1 MTNGQLNAPRWI
13 STVPAFNVMLEEVR
27 KASILAVD
35 TESNSLFAY
44 NERVCLLQLSTRK
57 TDYLIDP
64 LALDIRLLGELFA
77 SPVIEKVFHA
87 AEYDI
92 ICLRRGY
99 HFQFTNIF
107 DTMVATR
114 LLKKPALGLASILQD
129 EFDVIVDKK
138 HQRANW
144 GERPIKPAMLEYAR
158 MDTHYLIPLRERR
171 MEELKAAGLWEL
183 AQEDFARVSEVNGS
197 VPEKPNC
204 WSVAGREILPPQ
216 QMAVLQGLV
225 EYRDQVARQIDQPV
239 FKVFGNSVLVDLA
252 RTMPTNRKKLV
263 EGDVLSERQLRHYGS
278 ELLEVIRQSENH
290 PVPRR
295 NHTRRPPEIFLNR
308 YEKLKRWRAVTASEM
323 GLESDAILPKDIMRA
338 IAELREITPE
348 ELKLVMSSTPW
359 RYQRYGTRIIDLLN
373 NRINP
378 ERKS

>member
-1 MTNGQLNAPRWI
+1 MTNGQLNEPRWI
-13 STVPAFNVMLEEVR
+13 STVPTFNAMLEELR

-92 ICLRRGY
+92 ICLRRDY
-99 HFQFTNIF
+99 HFRFTNIF

-114 LLKKPALGLASILQD
+114 LLKKPALGLALILQG

-158 MDTHYLIPLRERR
+158 LDTHYLIPLRERR

-183 AQEDFARVSEVNGS
+183 AQEDFVRLSEVNGS

-225 EYRDQVARQIDQPV
+225 EYRDQIARQIDQPV

-252 RTMPTNRKKLV
+252 RTMPTSRKQLV
-263 EGDVLSERQLRHYGS
+263 EGDVISERQLRHYGS
-278 ELLEVIRQSENH
+278 MLLEVIRQSENH

-295 NHTRRPPEIFLNR
+295 NHTHRPPEIFLNR
-308 YEKLKRWRAVTASEM
+308 YEKLKRWRAATATEM
-323 GLESDAILPKDIMRA
+323 GLESDVILPKDIMRA
-338 IAELREITPE
+338 IAELKEITPE